1 MITKL
6 VIKKEV
12 IELWQG
18 DEKVDSYART
28 ENMTLKLDSLEK
40 IKIKHNYKV

>member
-18 DEKVDSYART
+18 NLKVDSYART

-40 IKIKHNYKV
+40 IKIKHNYKI

>member
-6 VIKKEV
+6 VIKKDV

-18 DEKVDSYART
+18 DLKVESYARNT
-28 ENMTLKLDSLEK
+28 DMTLKLDSLEK
-40 IKIKHNYKV
+40 IKIKHNYKI